1 MKIGIYPGSFDP
13 VTKGHMDIIERGS
26 KLVDVLIVAV
36 LTNPNKKSGMFT
48 VEERIDMISHCTKH
62 LDNVTVDSFTGLL
75 VDYAQLKGASVI
87 VRGLRAVTDF
97 EYEMQMAQINK
108 HLLPGVD
115 TIFLA
120 TDAEYSFL
128 SSSSVR
134 ELAMFKGNF
143 HFLVPDY
150 VGGKLEAKFL
160 KEE

>member
-13 VTKGHMDIIERGS
+13 VTKGHMDIIERS
-26 KLVDVLIVAV
+26 AVLVDELIVAV

-48 VEERIDMISHCTKH
+48 VNERMDMLVQSTQHLSNVRID
-62 LDNVTVDSFTGLL
+62 SFSGLL
-75 VDYAQLKGASVI
+75 VDYAREQRAAVI

-108 HLLPGVD
+108 KLLPEVE
-115 TIFLA
+115 TIFLV
-120 TDAEYSFL
+120 TNAEYSFL

-134 ELAMFKGNF
+134 ELAMFNGNF

-150 VGGKLEAKFL
+150 VGEKLDAKFK
-160 KEE
+160 KED